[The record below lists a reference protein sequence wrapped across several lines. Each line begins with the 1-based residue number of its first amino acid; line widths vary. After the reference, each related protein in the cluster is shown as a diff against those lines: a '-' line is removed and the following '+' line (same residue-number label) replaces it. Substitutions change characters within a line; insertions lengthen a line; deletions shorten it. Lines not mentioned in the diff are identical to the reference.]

1 MFLGVT
7 PDITEW
13 DSQFKSCC
21 LVLKDNPLAD
31 FVVLPSQFK
40 AELWYSNVIAGIIR
54 GALEMINL
62 KVKVYFIKDALRG
75 DEDTVLR
82 VELLEVMSDK
92 YEDDSD

>member
-1 MFLGVT
+1 M
-7 PDITEW
+7 
-13 DSQFKSCC
+13 
-21 LVLKDNPLAD
+21 
-31 FVVLPSQFK
+31 
-40 AELWYSNVIAGIIR
+40 IAGIIR

-62 KVKVYFIKDALRG
+62 KVKVYFVKDQLRG